1 MRGSV
6 EWPCLGPAAFASI
19 ASLWATFWAI
29 APALV
34 HQQAERRMI
43 GHVVTICSLGFR
55 KRRRRRIVEV
65 AQYKEFTRFFTFLS
79 QGNPFNPTTP
89 SHFAILV
96 RVDQNL

>member
-34 HQQAERRMI
+34 HQQAKRWMI
-43 GHVVTICSLGFR
+43 GHVVTICPLGFR
-55 KRRRRRIVEV
+55 KRRRRIVEI
-65 AQYKEFTRFFTFLS
+65 AQYKEFTRFF
-79 QGNPFNPTTP
+79 TP